1 MLGPERGKRFAP
13 MDFRAARITGWLEQ
27 SGNLPGT
34 QYLAGHSRATTTA
47 QYAKPTMR
55 AALDVLGK
63 LAK

>member
-1 MLGPERGKRFAP
+1 